1 MRDYVIYDMYTDD
14 RMFRYEVYKHPNGMY
29 EVCVQSR
36 EAEDFAV
43 NEQYLY
49 CDIPEEVTHFT
60 DTRKSYRNRRL
71 QAVQSKC
78 LINSRLSLQKQFNK
92 IHGRMTVCQ
101 MQALSPDRFYLYKI
115 LYCRLFHP
123 VFWRF
128 GFIDIVAVAVDCNYA
143 REIFNLISANS
154 LCA

>member
-60 DTRKSYRNRRL
+60 HEIAHGSM
-71 QAVQSKC
+71 
-78 LINSRLSLQKQFNK
+78 RLSFSDDNTEEDIDYILEIVPEIVSYLRSMSPLWEKIKKQEAQ
-92 IHGRMTVCQ
+92 G
-101 MQALSPDRFYLYKI
+101 
-115 LYCRLFHP
+115 
-123 VFWRF
+123 
-128 GFIDIVAVAVDCNYA
+128 
-143 REIFNLISANS
+143 
-154 LCA
+154 

>member
-60 DTRKSYRNRRL
+60 DTLERAIEIGDCK
-71 QAVQSKC
+71 
-78 LINSRLSLQKQFNK
+78 
-92 IHGRMTVCQ
+92 
-101 MQALSPDRFYLYKI
+101 
-115 LYCRLFHP
+115 LYCLTDEYLARCS
-123 VFWRF
+123 WRQ
-128 GFIDIVAVAVDCNYA
+128 YA
-143 REIFNLISANS
+143 F
-154 LCA
+154 

>member
-1 MRDYVIYDMYTDD
+1 MRGSDKMRDYVIYDMYTDD

-60 DTRKSYRNRRL
+60 DTLERAIEIGDCK
-71 QAVQSKC
+71 
-78 LINSRLSLQKQFNK
+78 
-92 IHGRMTVCQ
+92 
-101 MQALSPDRFYLYKI
+101 
-115 LYCRLFHP
+115 LYCLT
-123 VFWRF
+123 
-128 GFIDIVAVAVDCNYA
+128 GEYLA
-143 REIFNLISANS
+143 RCS
-154 LCA
+154 

>member
-49 CDIPEEVTHFT
+49 CDIPEEVPHFT
-60 DTRKSYRNRRL
+60 DTLER
-71 QAVQSKC
+71 A
-78 LINSRLSLQKQFNK
+78 IE
-92 IHGRMTVCQ
+92 IG
-101 MQALSPDRFYLYKI
+101 
-115 LYCRLFHP
+115 
-123 VFWRF
+123 
-128 GFIDIVAVAVDCNYA
+128 DCK
-143 REIFNLISANS
+143 LCKVSA
-154 LCA
+154 

>member
-60 DTRKSYRNRRL
+60 DTLERAIEIGDCKL
-71 QAVQSKC
+71 
-78 LINSRLSLQKQFNK
+78 
-92 IHGRMTVCQ
+92 CQ

-128 GFIDIVAVAVDCNYA
+128 GFVDIVAVAVDCNYA
-143 REIFNLISANS
+143 RKIFNLISANS

>member
-60 DTRKSYRNRRL
+60 D
-71 QAVQSKC
+71 KC
-78 LINSRLSLQKQFNK
+78 KHCRA
-92 IHGRMTVCQ
+92 TVFIYIK
-101 MQALSPDRFYLYKI
+101 FYIADYFTLY
-115 LYCRLFHP
+115 
-123 VFWRF
+123 F
-128 GFIDIVAVAVDCNYA
+128 GGSV
-143 REIFNLISANS
+143 S
-154 LCA
+154 

>member
-60 DTRKSYRNRRL
+60 ETLERAIEIGDCKLCKVSAQGKT
-71 QAVQSKC
+71 QF
-78 LINSRLSLQKQFNK
+78 LIKRYN
-92 IHGRMTVCQ
+92 HG
-101 MQALSPDRFYLYKI
+101 
-115 LYCRLFHP
+115 
-123 VFWRF
+123 
-128 GFIDIVAVAVDCNYA
+128 
-143 REIFNLISANS
+143 
-154 LCA
+154 

>member
-49 CDIPEEVTHFT
+49 CDILK
-60 DTRKSYRNRRL
+60 KSHIL
-71 QAVQSKC
+71 PTPSKE
-78 LINSRLSLQKQFNK
+78 L
-92 IHGRMTVCQ
+92 
-101 MQALSPDRFYLYKI
+101 
-115 LYCRLFHP
+115 
-123 VFWRF
+123 
-128 GFIDIVAVAVDCNYA
+128 
-143 REIFNLISANS
+143 
-154 LCA
+154 

>member
-49 CDIPEEVTHFT
+49 CDIPEEVT
-60 DTRKSYRNRRL
+60 
-71 QAVQSKC
+71 
-78 LINSRLSLQKQFNK
+78 QKQFNK

-143 REIFNLISANS
+143 RKIFNLISANS
-154 LCA
+154 FCA